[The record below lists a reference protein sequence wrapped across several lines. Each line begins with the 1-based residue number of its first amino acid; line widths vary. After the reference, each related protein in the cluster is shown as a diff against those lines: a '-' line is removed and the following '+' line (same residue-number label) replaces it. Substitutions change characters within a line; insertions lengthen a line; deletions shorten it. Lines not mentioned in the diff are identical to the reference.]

1 MIEGD
6 DMKKYKFI
14 LILLG
19 IMLLAVFNFNFG
31 NDYFW
36 HVKTGEYIINN
47 LSVPTYD
54 IFSWIGLN
62 NFAWISHEWLSEVVI
77 YGFKAI
83 FGDFGPLFFCLIMYG
98 ILVCLLLFLNKDN
111 LIKNKLFSLL
121 WIVFGFLVFSAV
133 MLPRPHLI
141 SYILF
146 IICVYILY
154 DLYDNEDSKKI
165 YFLPLISVLW
175 VNFHGG
181 SSNLTYILC
190 LIFLICGLCNFKFGR
205 LEARKISKKQIKK
218 FILGFVLSFLGIMIN
233 PHGIKLITYP
243 YENMQDKVMISNIT
257 EWFSPSLN
265 NIGDLW
271 AFVLIGVIVLVL
283 IISKK
288 RIKFINLVLLGAFL
302 FLALKSYR
310 FMPFLYIVSSFI
322 IFDFID
328 KGNFEFSKFLNVIMA
343 LFILILSIVLSFKL
357 VNSYNQKMIS
367 DDIIN
372 YIKKVK
378 PKRLFN
384 FYGYGG
390 YLIYNNIPVFIDGRA
405 DMYSKHTLKD
415 TFDLQNNGY
424 NYILDKYNF
433 DMIIIPKN
441 IALNIY
447 LLDSDEYVLSK
458 QDDEVLVY
466 EKKL

>member
-1 MIEGD
+1 
-6 DMKKYKFI
+6 MKKYKFLWI
-14 LILLG
+14 LAGIL
-19 IMLLAVFNFNFG
+19 LLAVFNFNFG

-36 HVKTGEYIINN
+36 HVKAGEYIIEN
-47 LSVPTYD
+47 LKVPTYD
-54 IFSWIGLN
+54 IFSWYGLN
-62 NFAWISHEWLSEVVI
+62 DFAWISHEWLSEVFI

-83 FGDFGPLFFCLIMYG
+83 LGDLGPFFFCLMMYM
-98 ILVCLLLFLNKDN
+98 ILIGLLLFLNKDN

-121 WIVFGFLVFSAV
+121 WVIFGFLVFSAV

-146 IICVYILY
+146 TLCIYILY
-154 DLYDNEDSKKI
+154 DLYNNEDSKKI

-181 SSNLTYILC
+181 SSNLSYILC
-190 LIFLICGLCNFKFGR
+190 LIFLISGLFNFRFER
-205 LEARKISKKQIKK
+205 IEAKRISKKQIRKYIVC
-218 FILGFVLSFLGIMIN
+218 FILCFLAIMIN
-233 PHGIKLITYP
+233 PQGIKLITYP
-243 YENMQDKVMISNIT
+243 YENMQDKVMISNIS

-271 AFVLIGVIVLVL
+271 VFVLMGFIALVL

-288 RIKFINLVLLGAFL
+288 KISLINLVLLGAFL

-322 IFDFID
+322 IFDFINKSD
-328 KGNFEFSKFLNVIMA
+328 YEFSRFLYIFIVI
-343 LFILILSIVLSFKL
+343 FILFFAIVLAFKL

-372 YIKKVK
+372 YIKKEK

-384 FYGYGG
+384 YYDYGG
-390 YLIYNNIPVFIDGRA
+390 YLIYNDILVFIDGRA
-405 DMYSKHTLKD
+405 DVYSKYTLKD

-424 NYILDKYNF
+424 KYILDKYDF
-433 DMIIIPKN
+433 DMIVIPQN
-441 IALNIY
+441 IALNKY
-447 LLDSDEYVLSK
+447 LADSDYVLSK
-458 QDDEVLVY
+458 QDDGVLVY
-466 EKKL
+466 EKKEL